1 MPETSIAS
9 VELEHW
15 STIHIRG
22 TSDQPTC
29 IVETK
34 YKDEVFVFLSE
45 VPIKAAQQGIH
56 DTLTLKI
63 L

>member
-1 MPETSIAS
+1 MVLPETSIAS

-15 STIHIRG
+15 STIHIR
-22 TSDQPTC
+22 PTC

-45 VPIKAAQQGIH
+45 VPIKAAQEGIH
-56 DTLTLKI
+56 DTLTL
-63 L
+63 